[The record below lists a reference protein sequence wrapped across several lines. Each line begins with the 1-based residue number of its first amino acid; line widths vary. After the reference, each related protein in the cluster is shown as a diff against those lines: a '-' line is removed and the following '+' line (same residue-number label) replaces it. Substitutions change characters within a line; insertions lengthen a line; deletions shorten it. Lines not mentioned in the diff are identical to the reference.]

1 MKINKMRKTSMDEKV
16 IDYLAI
22 ELWRKDP
29 NNKVLHTFMGMK
41 NEEGNHIRKT
51 IDTYE
56 KTGEFPTHYNTDGT
70 WQYESGQISFE
81 SFLRHED
88 PSGTTKYEYPEK
100 KL

>member
-1 MKINKMRKTSMDEKV
+1 MGKHIKTSMDYKV